1 MLSCATEEERDPRE
15 MSGDGDEGVGFPFI
29 YYVKKN
35 VLLVVDLNT
44 PIAG

>member
-1 MLSCATEEERDPRE
+1 

-29 YYVKKN
+29 YYVKN
-35 VLLVVDLNT
+35 VLVVVDLNT